1 MRPFR
6 RARAVNVPLLHG
18 TIAASRHKN
27 STTIGSFAER
37 DGTHPDDVVMGQV
50 RRPIFGAEDTA
61 SDAPNGLDR
70 PYRAAASLQR
80 LWAVQTIAHSAWTL
94 ARPRIRNWRKP
105 RACLIWPKT
114 GSTMTLRR

>member
-1 MRPFR
+1 MCDRFHTEAVYGA
-6 RARAVNVPLLHG
+6 ARGRV
-18 TIAASRHKN
+18 
-27 STTIGSFAER
+27 GSGFCLS
-37 DGTHPDDVVMGQV
+37 

-114 GSTMTLRR
+114 GSTVTLRR